1 MRVSVSAPR
10 WVNPLWWGT
19 SIECLCTPDRKESGS
34 RKHKNEF
41 WQTEAVRKK
50 NVVKLKFCLVRRCS
64 PPRECKSWS
73 RNIFENYSSK
83 DLRNMYIPLYSNKR
97 PAKQSQNV
105 VKPKVCLLRCSPPS
119 LHVRER
125 WWLHRGSGTA
135 GRIWAPPLLHP
146 DQSSWSCRAVTT
158 PGFWGDS
165 YLRLLGFEDFDFS
178 IPNCQNLNQVS

>member
-1 MRVSVSAPR
+1 M
-10 WVNPLWWGT
+10 
-19 SIECLCTPDRKESGS
+19 
-34 RKHKNEF
+34 
-41 WQTEAVRKK
+41 RKK
-50 NVVKLKFCLVRRCS
+50 NVVKLKVCLVRRCS

-146 DQSSWSCRAVTT
+146 DQSSWSCRAVATSR
-158 PGFWGDS
+158 FWGFLWFLPVGCCFDPGWV
-165 YLRLLGFEDFDFS
+165 LLGFEDLGFS
-178 IPNCQNLNQVS
+178 VLVHIGILLINSGSAA